1 MAAGIAPF
9 NPGTSVV
16 PSTQVE
22 ISVSCRNLRDRD
34 LFSKSDPV
42 CILYT
47 KNFKSETF
55 YEFGRTETIKDT
67 LNPDF
72 IKKFVMSYYFEEC
85 QHLKFELYDVDS
97 ANGSLDQQDF
107 LGYLECTLGE
117 IVGCG
122 SKLEKK
128 LLRDAERSKLACIRG
143 SAIDNGKIILRAEEV
158 NICKDK
164 LTLQFQA
171 TNLDKK
177 DFFGKSDPF
186 LIFYRAN
193 EDRSFTAVH
202 KTEVIKNTLNPTW
215 QPFNVMASV
224 LCNGDYDRVI
234 KVECYDW
241 DRDGGHDFIGEFT
254 TNLQTLLKGAGPENR
269 YEAINPKKKAK
280 KKNYKNSGEVR
291 LMFCKVETIYSFLDY
306 IKSGRTQL
314 NFTVAIDFTASNGNP
329 SNSTSLHY
337 YNPYQMNQYAA
348 AIQAVGE
355 IIQDYDSD
363 KLFPTLGFGARLPDG
378 SVSHEFALNCN
389 PNNPYCAGIQGI
401 LQAYYDSLQRVQ
413 LYGPTNFSPVINHVA
428 KFASNVQ
435 DGSHYFILLIIT
447 DGVITDMN
455 QTIKSIIQASY
466 LPMSIII
473 VGVGSADFEAMNILD
488 SDDGLL
494 HSGQLAAQ
502 RDIVQFVPFRD
513 FLGGQYGSRMHVSQA
528 YLAKEVLAEI
538 PEQFLSY
545 MKLHGIL
552 PASPTEA

>member
-1 MAAGIAPF
+1 
-9 NPGTSVV
+9 
-16 PSTQVE
+16 
-22 ISVSCRNLRDRD
+22 
-34 LFSKSDPV
+34 
-42 CILYT
+42 
-47 KNFKSETF
+47 
-55 YEFGRTETIKDT
+55 
-67 LNPDF
+67 
-72 IKKFVMSYYFEEC
+72 
-85 QHLKFELYDVDS
+85 
-97 ANGSLDQQDF
+97 
-107 LGYLECTLGE
+107 
-117 IVGCG
+117 
-122 SKLEKK
+122 
-128 LLRDAERSKLACIRG
+128 
-143 SAIDNGKIILRAEEV
+143 
-158 NICKDK
+158 
-164 LTLQFQA
+164 
-171 TNLDKK
+171 
-177 DFFGKSDPF
+177 
-186 LIFYRAN
+186 
-193 EDRSFTAVH
+193 
-202 KTEVIKNTLNPTW
+202 
-215 QPFNVMASV
+215 
-224 LCNGDYDRVI
+224 
-234 KVECYDW
+234 
-241 DRDGGHDFIGEFT
+241 
-254 TNLQTLLKGAGPENR
+254 
-269 YEAINPKKKAK
+269 
-280 KKNYKNSGEVR
+280 
-291 LMFCKVETIYSFLDY
+291 
-306 IKSGRTQL
+306 
-314 NFTVAIDFTASNGNP
+314 
-329 SNSTSLHY
+329 
-337 YNPYQMNQYAA
+337 MNQYAA

-401 LQAYYDSLQRVQ
+401 LRAYYDSLQRVQ

-494 HSGQLAAQ
+494 HSGQLVAQ